1 MIVAVLAAGES
12 KRFGS
17 PKQLSTFKEKSLLQT
32 TLENLPE
39 CDEVCLVLGAYKDE
53 IQKNLVLEG
62 LTILENKNFKN
73 GLSTSVKMAMDYA
86 QEKNQD
92 LLITLG
98 DLPLVTKDNYQD
110 LINQM
115 TKEPVFS
122 GFKDTHGPPVVIPKE
137 RMVFSKYLDGDK
149 GLKNL
154 YMDFEVLPMPAAG
167 FDIDTLE
174 DLNKI

>member
-1 MIVAVLAAGES
+1 MIIAVLAAGES

-17 PKQLSTFKEKSLLQT
+17 PKQLFLFKEKFLLQT
-32 TLENLPE
+32 ALDNLPP
-39 CDEVCLVLGAYKDE
+39 CDEVCLILGAYKEDIE
-53 IQKNLVLEG
+53 KKMNLDG
-62 LTILENKNFKN
+62 LTLLENQNYKD
-73 GLSTSVKMAMDYA
+73 GLSTSVKIAMDYA

-98 DLPLVTKDNYQD
+98 DLPLVTSDNYQD

-115 TKEPVFS
+115 TNEPVFS

-154 YMDFEVLPMPAAG
+154 YMGFEFADASRW
-167 FDIDTLE
+167 F
-174 DLNKI
+174 

>member
-1 MIVAVLAAGES
+1 MIIAVLAAGES

-17 PKQLSTFKEKSLLQT
+17 PKQLSKFKEKSLLQA
-32 TLENLPE
+32 TLDNLPQ
-39 CDEVCLVLGAYKDE
+39 CDEVCLILGAYKDDIE
-53 IQKNLVLEG
+53 KSLDLGG
-62 LTILENKNFKN
+62 LTILENNDYKN
-73 GLSTSVKMAMDYA
+73 GLSTSVKIAMDYA
-86 QEKNQD
+86 QEKNHD

-98 DLPLVTKDNYQD
+98 DLPLVTKENYQD
-110 LINQM
+110 LMDQM
-115 TKEPVFS
+115 TTEPVFS

-154 YMDFEVLPMPAAG
+154 YMDYEVLPMPAAG